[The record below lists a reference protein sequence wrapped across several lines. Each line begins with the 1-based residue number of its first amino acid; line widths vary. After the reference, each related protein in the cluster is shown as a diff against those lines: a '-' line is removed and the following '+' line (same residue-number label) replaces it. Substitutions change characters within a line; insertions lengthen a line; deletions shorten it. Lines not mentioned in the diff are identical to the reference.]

1 MEFKIGDKV
10 RIKKDLIA
18 EDTRE
23 CNYIIFVNKFFVNK
37 EMTKFAGNTATITQV
52 EEENES
58 YRIDL
63 DEGLWRWT
71 ERMFEPLF
79 DEKTT
84 IKMIKE
90 VKTKLE
96 NSTENFSKLIKEL
109 SLIFKELK
117 ENEWLGWAF
126 VIISLSNESSDML
139 EKLLNNKH

>member
-1 MEFKIGDKV
+1 MKFKIGDKV

-18 EDTRE
+18 EDIRE
-23 CNYIIFVNKFFVNK
+23 CNYDIFVTEK
-37 EMTKFAGNTATITQV
+37 MTKFAGNTATITQV
-52 EEENES
+52 KEEIES
-58 YRIDL
+58 YIIDL
-63 DEGLWRWT
+63 DEGLWNWT

-109 SLIFKELK
+109 SLIFEELK

-126 VIISLSNESSDML
+126 VIILLSNGSSDML